1 VYVRMCMRW
10 VAVCS
15 IRGIA
20 AGLGL
25 LKGCAMLRQLA
36 RLWRKHADAALRDP
50 HLEAR
55 AAENLRLDLG
65 VPSW

>member
-1 VYVRMCMRW
+1 MDCGKSR
-10 VAVCS
+10 
-15 IRGIA
+15 A
-20 AGLGL
+20 AEGP
-25 LKGCAMLRQLA
+25 LKGCAVSRQLA
-36 RLWRKHADAALRDP
+36 RLWRQHADAAVRDP